1 MLMKYISPSMSRRRA
16 VSTTIYHVL
25 MLLVSFLMLYPVLW
39 LIASSFKPNG
49 DIFTTA
55 TTLIPDVS
63 TLEHYIKGWQ
73 GFGGYT
79 FTVFFKNSLFVAI
92 LSAIGMTISSALV
105 AFWSGAH
112 PLQGP
117 QRLVRADDHYDDAAR
132 SGHDDPPLC
141 PVQQNGLGRQLSA
154 DDRTVFLFA
163 SGFNIF
169 LIMQFIRGIPR
180 DMDEAA
186 KIDGCSWYGVF
197 FRIIVPLIVPS
208 LVTVGVLTFM
218 CSWEDFMGALLYL
231 NKPATY
237 TVAYALKMFND
248 SSMSDYGATF
258 AMSTASLVPVLDPL
272 LLLPEEPCRGHL
284 HSGSERLSFPHFNK
298 ENLRMFCID
307 RLPAIPLVASDPY
320 LSIWMPADTMTQT
333 DTCHWS
339 GPAKPIRG
347 VLTVGGAACRFLG
360 EGAEPEAALT
370 ELKVTA
376 TRTRFVSE
384 FGGVQLETTFCHPA
398 LPDDL
403 IC

>member
-55 TTLIPDVS
+55 TSLIPAQS

-105 AFWSGAH
+105 AFG
-112 PLQGP
+112 L
-117 QRLVRADDHYDDAAR
+117 AR
-132 SGHDDPPLC
+132 IRFK
-141 PVQQNGLGRQLSA
+141 GRNVWFVLMIITMMLPGQVMMIPRFVLFNKMGWVGSYLPMI
-154 DDRTVFLFA
+154 VPSFFA

-197 FRIIVPLIVPS
+197 FRIIVPLSRPII
-208 LVTVGVLTFM
+208 
-218 CSWEDFMGALLYL
+218 A
-231 NKPATY
+231 
-237 TVAYALKMFND
+237 TVAVFCFIGVWNDYVWPSMVLPQEFQPIQSALNGFQSRDLPTGAKM
-248 SSMSDYGATF
+248 
-258 AMSTASLVPVLDPL
+258 ASLVVT
-272 LLLPEEPCRGHL
+272 
-284 HSGSERLSFPHFNK
+284 SFPIFV
-298 ENLRMFCID
+298 LYV
-307 RLPAIPLVASDPY
+307 VAQKY
-320 LSIWMPADTMTQT
+320 IVKGFGA
-333 DTCHWS
+333 
-339 GPAKPIRG
+339 
-347 VLTVGGAACRFLG
+347 GG
-360 EGAEPEAALT
+360 
-370 ELKVTA
+370 LK
-376 TRTRFVSE
+376 
-384 FGGVQLETTFCHPA
+384 L
-398 LPDDL
+398 
-403 IC
+403 